1 MDTTL
6 NRPYNVLVVDDE
18 EDVPP
23 IFRQHLRRDVRQ
35 GRYMLHFANSG
46 AEALRCLDDEP
57 DIDLVVTDIN
67 MPEMDGL
74 TLLERIGESG
84 RNLRS
89 VVLSA
94 YGDMKNIRAA
104 MNRGAFDFLVK
115 PVDFEDMRVT
125 IERSLQNL
133 DLWRGAVA
141 SRDQLVSL
149 NRDLEIAWRI
159 QNSVLPRSF
168 PTYASYDLHG
178 HLEPARTVSGD
189 FYDVIRLDGDRLGL
203 VVADV
208 SGKGVP
214 AAMLMMSVRTLVRGL
229 AIANADPGEVL
240 SEVNV
245 VLCEDNPLFNFVTMF
260 FGVFDPAD
268 GSVTYANA
276 GHDAPLLFGP
286 GLECQAHQGDREVV
300 LGLVPGQSYPVSRL
314 ELLPGQGMC
323 VHTDGVSE
331 AENVAGEMFS
341 SAGIRD
347 VLAGAGPGSL
357 DAAWTVRLV
366 IDAVRDFVG
375 GALQSDDI
383 TCIILR
389 RRGGE

>member
-1 MDTTL
+1 MARVLD
-6 NRPYNVLVVDDE
+6 RPYNVLIVDDE

-35 GRYMLHFANSG
+35 GRYALHFANSG
-46 AEALRCLDDEP
+46 LQALRCLEEEP
-57 DIDLVVTDIN
+57 DIDLIVTDIN

-74 TLLERIGESG
+74 TLLERLSEAG
-84 RNLRS
+84 RDLRA

-104 MNRGAFDFLVK
+104 MNRGAFDFVVK

-133 DLWRGAVA
+133 DAWRDAAA
-141 SRDQLVSL
+141 SHDELVSL

-168 PTYASYDLHG
+168 PAYGSYDLHG
-178 HLEPARTVSGD
+178 VLEPARTVSGD

-203 VVADV
+203 LVADV

-214 AAMLMMSVRTLVRGL
+214 AAMLMMSARTLIRGL
-229 AIANADPGEVL
+229 SIAHPDPGAVL
-240 SEVNV
+240 AEVNE
-245 VLCEDNPLFNFVTMF
+245 VLCEDNPLLTFVTMF
-260 FGVFDPAD
+260 FGVFEPAD
-268 GSVTYANA
+268 GSVTYASA
-276 GHDAPLLFGP
+276 GHEAPLVFGP
-286 GLECQAHQGDREVV
+286 GETCVEHAGQRRVV

-314 ELLPGQGMC
+314 ELLPGQAMC
-323 VHTDGVSE
+323 VYTDGVTD
-331 AENVAGEMFS
+331 AENAAGEMF
-341 SAGIRD
+341 G
-347 VLAGAGPGSL
+347 LAGLQEVLSGVGPGAG
-357 DAAWTVRLV
+357 DAAWATRRV
-366 IDAVRDFVG
+366 IDAVRDFAG
-375 GALQSDDI
+375 GAVQSDDI
-383 TCIILR
+383 TCMVLR